1 MAIDESMLADALQTL
16 DVDVPVDL
24 ARRARLGGR
33 RRLVRRRSYVAA
45 GAVGVAAVAVPSVL
59 VLRGTDGGKV
69 EPGAQ
74 SSTQAVYS
82 DLYAAPPAPGS
93 QCQVGGGGSATLSAY
108 RDLLLLPPEGQ
119 PVTDASVMLS
129 TLDCPPPHV
138 ALTALKTDG
147 DQIVEGLV
155 IYGPNAPTPMEV
167 GIAGPNVHF
176 GGQAGELAVDGQPAR
191 EYTFSG
197 STHTDVYWSE
207 PDGGQWRASLRGM
220 TQQQAVDL
228 LNQMTFDGK
237 SGTAV
242 PPQPTAD
249 QWTVEPAVTD
259 TSTSA
264 GEMTAHWTDAEGH
277 QVGLVVTQGPDQVD
291 QLAAGG
297 PAEEYAVV
305 GYVGSMQLVTVRGH
319 DGVIG
324 AGESSVLFWQEAPDV
339 EAELSITHGGA
350 SEIEQVAN
358 SLMLTAPDDSR
369 FEGKS

>member
-1 MAIDESMLADALQTL
+1 
-16 DVDVPVDL
+16 
-24 ARRARLGGR
+24 
-33 RRLVRRRSYVAA
+33 
-45 GAVGVAAVAVPSVL
+45 
-59 VLRGTDGGKV
+59 
-69 EPGAQ
+69 
-74 SSTQAVYS
+74 
-82 DLYAAPPAPGS
+82 
-93 QCQVGGGGSATLSAY
+93 
-108 RDLLLLPPEGQ
+108 
-119 PVTDASVMLS
+119 MLS

-259 TSTSA
+259 TPTSA